1 MVRGFQAFGMLEMG
15 TNKTHIKLSGRNGNV
30 VAFNMAEAF
39 RSMGSPE
46 VIDAV
51 GSLGENTFRG
61 ETTVQFLADDIRAH
75 I

>member
-1 MVRGFQAFGMLEMG
+1 M
-15 TNKTHIKLSGRNGNV
+15 